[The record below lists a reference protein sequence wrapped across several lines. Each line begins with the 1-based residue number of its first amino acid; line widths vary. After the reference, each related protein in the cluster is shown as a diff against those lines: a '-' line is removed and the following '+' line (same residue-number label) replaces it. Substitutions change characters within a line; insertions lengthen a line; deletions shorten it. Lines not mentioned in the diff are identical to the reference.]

1 MGIEKKALFRVRVTD
16 MKPTGHTPSSCR
28 PVVETLARISD
39 KWTVMVVN
47 QLAGGTMRF
56 SELKREI
63 NGISQKMLTTTL
75 RGLEYDGLV
84 TRTVF
89 PVVPPRVDYELTDLG
104 RELQVPLRHLG
115 DWAVSNRDRILVAR
129 EQFND
134 RTGTAK

>member
-1 MGIEKKALFRVRVTD
+1 
-16 MKPTGHTPSSCR
+16 MKPTEHTPSSCL
-28 PVVETLARISD
+28 PVVEILDRISD

-84 TRTVF
+84 TRTVY
-89 PVVPPRVDYELTDLG
+89 PVVPPRVEYELTDLG
-104 RELQVPLRHLG
+104 RELQLPFRHLG
-115 DWAVSNRDRILVAR
+115 AWAVSNRDRILAAR
-129 EQFND
+129 EEFKD
-134 RTGTAK
+134 RSGAAK

>member
-1 MGIEKKALFRVRVTD
+1 
-16 MKPTGHTPSSCR
+16 MKPTDHAPSSCR
-28 PVVETLARISD
+28 PVVEILARISD

-84 TRTVF
+84 TRKVF

-104 RELQVPLRHLG
+104 RELQVPLQHLG
-115 DWAVSNRDRILVAR
+115 NWAVSNRDRILAAR
-129 EQFND
+129 EQFNE
-134 RTGTAK
+134 RSGAAK